1 MKVAF
6 LSFDF
11 GEYSVRLASA
21 LAREAETCLLL
32 PQELAEPHLAKLDP
46 AVHFRPFQKPRLRQ
60 PVQQMQMLYTL
71 WRELNRFQPDVVH
84 FQQGHLW
91 FNGLLPLLH
100 RYPLVCTIHDPLHHI
115 GDQGATNTPQAV
127 YNFGFRQADQLI
139 AHNLQMKEIACTALK
154 LPAERIHVIPHVQLG
169 EDNVAPT
176 QTTEDENIILFF
188 GRIWGYKGLDYLIR
202 AEPLITS
209 RVPNAKIMIAGEGE
223 DFARYRAMMQHP
235 ENFIVYNEF
244 IPDDQVAAIFQRASV
259 VALPYIEATQSGVV
273 PMAYSYSKPVV
284 ATTVGGLPA
293 VVEQG
298 QTGFLVPPRDEQA
311 LAAALVQL
319 LQDKALC
326 RQMGANG
333 RHKVDME
340 FSAEIVA
347 QKTLAVYRCAV
358 AHPQN
363 LNEMSASAKAKV
375 KSSL

>member
-1 MKVAF
+1 
-6 LSFDF
+6 
-11 GEYSVRLASA
+11 
-21 LAREAETCLLL
+21 
-32 PQELAEPHLAKLDP
+32 
-46 AVHFRPFQKPRLRQ
+46 
-60 PVQQMQMLYTL
+60 
-71 WRELNRFQPDVVH
+71 
-84 FQQGHLW
+84 
-91 FNGLLPLLH
+91 
-100 RYPLVCTIHDPLHHI
+100 
-115 GDQGATNTPQAV
+115 
-127 YNFGFRQADQLI
+127 
-139 AHNLQMKEIACTALK
+139 MKEVACTALK

-169 EDNVAPT
+169 EDGAAPT
-176 QTTEDENIILFF
+176 QTTDDENIILFF

-244 IPDDQVAAIFQRASV
+244 IPDDRVAEIFQRASV

-311 LAAALVQL
+311 LADALVQL

-347 QKTLAVYRCAV
+347 QKTLVVYRCAV
-358 AHPQN
+358 AHTQS
-363 LNEMSASAKAKV
+363 LNEMSASTKAKV